1 MGKGGNTS
9 WSNSCSIKC
18 CKDCKPPKRYP
29 GCGADCEEYKNE
41 KQKHELRKEKE
52 RANKNKNPILG
63 KHDFD
68 MLQPKSERRKRK
80 T

>member
-1 MGKGGNTS
+1 MGKGREPYWSDGN
-9 WSNSCSIKC
+9 NIKC
-18 CKDCKPPKRYP
+18 CKDCVPPKRYP
-29 GCGADCEEYKNE
+29 GCGANCKEYKE
-41 KQKHELRKEKE
+41 AKAQFEADKEKM
-52 RANKNKNPILG
+52 RAKKGFVLG